1 MQAADR
7 LRELGLTLSPT
18 FMAFTPW
25 TTTSTYLEMLSVIGE
40 LNLIDHVAPI
50 QYAIRLLIPPG
61 SRLMEL
67 REIQDIV
74 EPYDHSALYYPWQN
88 PDPEID
94 QLYERVYR
102 LVHQN
107 QKDGQSRSLL
117 FANIWQAVLDTD
129 PTLESTFPKENI
141 WDLAAMPVPHLSE
154 SWY

>member
-88 PDPEID
+88 PDPKSINYMSASIA
-94 QLYERVYR
+94 LYIRIKKMANRDRFSLQISGKRYWIPIQP
-102 LVHQN
+102 LNPHS
-107 QKDGQSRSLL
+107 QKRIFG
-117 FANIWQAVLDTD
+117 T
-129 PTLESTFPKENI
+129 
-141 WDLAAMPVPHLSE
+141 
-154 SWY
+154 